1 MAVARF
7 SSLLVVLSLFA
18 SVVVADEAARP
29 ALSPELQ
36 KLLEQL
42 DADDFDDRASAS
54 EQLAKLG
61 KEALP
66 ALEEGVHSSS
76 PEVATRSF
84 DLLQQLFEKGNAE
97 SNIAAKA
104 SLDKLA
110 RGNDRVAEQA
120 KKMLE
125 PKVPP
130 NDPNQPFP
138 GGVRILGGGRAIRIV
153 APAMIARAAV
163 PAGPIEEVGVRRAM
177 SISTSIGPDGVKTIN
192 VDEDGQKIKIVENPK
207 TGIEGEYTQTKDGKE
222 TVVKFAAKDADE
234 LKKKDPEAFKL
245 YERFAKGGP
254 VRAEV
259 AFAAAAARVAGAAAT
274 REHFAELLK
283 KLEEQIDSTTKEL
296 TESKANKDGRER
308 VLTMRL
314 ESYARIREAYQRQM
328 KELEAK
334 EKDAPEKPVE
344 PKEPQ
349 IEVKDL
355 KIEIEVKGE

>member
-7 SSLLVVLSLFA
+7 SSLLVVLSLIV
-18 SVVVADEAARP
+18 SVTTADEAAKSAISP
-29 ALSPELQ
+29 ALQ
-36 KLLEQL
+36 KLLQQL
-42 DADDFDDRASAS
+42 DADDFDDRAAAS

-84 DLLQQLFEKGNAE
+84 DLLQQLFERGNAE
-97 SNIAAKA
+97 SKIAAKA
-104 SLDKLA
+104 SLEKLA
-110 RGNDRVAEQA
+110 QGSDRVAEQA

-125 PKVPP
+125 PKVAA
-130 NDPNQPFP
+130 NDPNQPLG
-138 GGVRILGGGRAIRIV
+138 GGVRILGGGRAIRIL

-163 PAGPIEEVGVRRAM
+163 PAAPAIEVAGARKAM
-177 SISTSIGPDGVKTIN
+177 SISTSVGPDGVKTIN
-192 VDEDGQKIKIVENPK
+192 VDEDGQKVKIVENPK
-207 TGIEGEYTQTKDGKE
+207 TGIEGEYTQRKDGKE

-283 KLEEQIDSTTKEL
+283 KLQEQIDSTTKEL
-296 TESKANKDGRER
+296 EESKANKDGRER

-334 EKDAPEKPVE
+334 EKDALEKPAE
-344 PKEPQ
+344 PKEPE

-355 KIEIEVKGE
+355 KIEIEVK